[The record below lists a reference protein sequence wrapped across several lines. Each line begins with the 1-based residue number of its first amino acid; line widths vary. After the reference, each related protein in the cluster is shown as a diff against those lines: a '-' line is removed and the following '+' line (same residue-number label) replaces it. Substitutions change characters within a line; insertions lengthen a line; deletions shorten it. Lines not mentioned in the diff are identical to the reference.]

1 MQFTYP
7 WRYPW
12 EREQRKPSRG
22 AFALFAWLDVV
33 WECMRKDIA
42 SALSERVSLF
52 QMIVLPLNYNVLL
65 VLFALAGSAAPTAVV
80 MQDRGHYAQQFYD
93 AMNASSSFRLQVV
106 GSSAAAEAMLLRGDI
121 VAVVTIPA
129 DFDRRV
135 SLGQPV
141 QVGLYTNNLN
151 TDFTDDVNRGL
162 RLAVTTFYQRQFPTK
177 LSIIA
182 QVHEAYNH
190 ETEYI
195 PYLSVSVVV
204 IGLLVGGLLQA
215 GNAMARDWE
224 LSTIKELLLAP
235 APRWAVVV
243 GKMLGA
249 GAVSLLSAVAV
260 ILFLVLVIRVWPV
273 SWGGFLGT
281 ILLMSAVSV
290 AAGTL
295 LGNLLKQRQSVTL
308 LTRGSSV
315 PLFFLSGVF
324 NPITYSTLGL
334 VVLARLFPVHYAI
347 ALVQRCALGFVTNTL
362 SVAGNALVLIGFL
375 LAFLALSSFVL
386 RRGHVAH

>member
-1 MQFTYP
+1 MLFNYP

-12 EREQRKPSRG
+12 EPVVREPVRG
-22 AFALFAWLDVV
+22 FGLCALLDVV

-42 SALSERVSLF
+42 SALSERVALF
-52 QMIVLPLNYNVLL
+52 QMLILPLNYNMLL
-65 VLFALAGSAAPTAVV
+65 ILFALAGSAAPTAVV
-80 MQDRGHYAQQFYD
+80 MQDTGPYAQRFYD
-93 AMNASSSFRLQVV
+93 ALEASNSFRLQVV
-106 GSSAAAEAMLLRGDI
+106 GSEATASTMLLQGDI
-121 VAVVTIPA
+121 AAVVTIPT
-129 DFDRRV
+129 DFDRKV
-135 SLGQPV
+135 GLGQPV
-141 QVGLYTNNLN
+141 QVGLFTNNLN

-162 RLAVTTFYQRQFPTK
+162 RLAVTMFYQRAFPGK
-177 LSIIA
+177 VSIVA
-182 QVHEAYNH
+182 QVHEAHSH
-190 ETEYI
+190 ETDYI

-215 GNAMARDWE
+215 GNASARDWE
-224 LSTIKELLLAP
+224 QSTIKELLLAP
-235 APRWAVVV
+235 APRWAIVV

-260 ILFLVLVIRVWPV
+260 LLFLVLVIGVWPV

-281 ILLMSAVSV
+281 MLLMSAVAV

-324 NPITYSTLGL
+324 NPISYSTLGL

-347 ALVQRCALGFVTNTL
+347 ALDQRAALGFVTNTL
-362 SVAGNALVLIGFL
+362 PVAGNVLVLTGFL